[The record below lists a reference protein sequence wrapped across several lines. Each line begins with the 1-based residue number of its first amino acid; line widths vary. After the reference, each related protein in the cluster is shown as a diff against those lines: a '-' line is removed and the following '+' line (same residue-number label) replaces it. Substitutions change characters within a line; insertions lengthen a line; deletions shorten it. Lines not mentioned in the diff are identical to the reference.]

1 MSDEIK
7 NNDQSAF
14 PCTWLD
20 YDSIGELRPRQQFFG
35 LTKREEF
42 AKTFLAAMISSPP
55 IVDRTKVDKKKWGL
69 IAIEWADVLLTELA
83 KEGGEK

>member
-1 MSDEIK
+1 MENK
-7 NNDQSAF
+7 NQPAF
-14 PCTWLD
+14 PMPIAGCNDGSVYNTMEQSNGTL
-20 YDSIGELRPRQQFFG
+20 IG